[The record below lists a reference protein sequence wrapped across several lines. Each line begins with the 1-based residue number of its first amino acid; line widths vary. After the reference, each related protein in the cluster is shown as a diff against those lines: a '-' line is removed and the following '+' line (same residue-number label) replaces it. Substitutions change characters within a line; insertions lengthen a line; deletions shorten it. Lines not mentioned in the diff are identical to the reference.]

1 MKEKIDNDLEIEI
14 NQQIISNKKR
24 NNKKRN
30 QNNNN
35 IGQLTK
41 EQFELMKKIRDEA
54 ISRTERYTE
63 YTEYTQ
69 GNKSNDEFII
79 NEENKKKNFQ
89 LEKNNPIKSVIS
101 NNSDIKK
108 NSLDINVI
116 NEIKEKEM
124 IDPNKVRI
132 FKVSQAF
139 LFYKG
144 EPLVILGPDTRYYVW
159 IVSLVSFFCIIIYS
173 LKNSYIILNILFI
186 IAYLFFVITY
196 TLLLVKNPGIPV
208 NKKNLDFTALD
219 KGYKQC
225 SDCNCISLE
234 KEGKYTIHCEICKI
248 CVEHFDHHCTFATK
262 CIGKGNRMIFKLWI
276 YSMPILLV
284 VSFFYLIL

>member
-30 QNNNN
+30 QNTNN

-89 LEKNNPIKSVIS
+89 LEK
-101 NNSDIKK
+101 
-108 NSLDINVI
+108 
-116 NEIKEKEM
+116 
-124 IDPNKVRI
+124 
-132 FKVSQAF
+132 
-139 LFYKG
+139 
-144 EPLVILGPDTRYYVW
+144 
-159 IVSLVSFFCIIIYS
+159 
-173 LKNSYIILNILFI
+173 
-186 IAYLFFVITY
+186 IT
-196 TLLLVKNPGIPV
+196 
-208 NKKNLDFTALD
+208 
-219 KGYKQC
+219 Q
-225 SDCNCISLE
+225 
-234 KEGKYTIHCEICKI
+234 
-248 CVEHFDHHCTFATK
+248 
-262 CIGKGNRMIFKLWI
+262 
-276 YSMPILLV
+276 
-284 VSFFYLIL
+284 